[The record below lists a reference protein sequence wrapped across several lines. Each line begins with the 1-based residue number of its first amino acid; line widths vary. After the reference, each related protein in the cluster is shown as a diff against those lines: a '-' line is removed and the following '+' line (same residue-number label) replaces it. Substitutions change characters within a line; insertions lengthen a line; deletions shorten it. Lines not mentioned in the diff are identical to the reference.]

1 MKHSFTRLLL
11 AGSLGGAAMAATSCS
26 CKNKCSLSFL
36 NATDQL
42 AAAAFCQSI
51 ALSPITALSQLPSFA
66 SPCATFK
73 DFAAQ
78 AGHACACLQKQSASA
93 SSTCSYLTPT
103 AGGTSCMA
111 TTATVYVTSAAS
123 CSASSTPAAI
133 STITVSATGA
143 PILSICP
150 APETITQTSTAVLGS
165 TTTQTV
171 TATSTCPTV
180 AAAAGASMLST
191 CSEPATVT
199 QTSTAVISST
209 ITETSTAT
217 STCPTAAAATAT
229 VTNTPQ
235 RLSCLQEILNG
246 NFEEGPPDSDIASD
260 PTYPWNAFL
269 SRDGNDINGVYY
281 GDLRPA
287 PGAGRGAST
296 AAQANFI
303 LDNMAGPAS
312 RYSVGMEQFIPG
324 CQGQPGFGYQ
334 IVGYFKASDAS
345 LALAVDISGC
355 QRLGS
360 CDTTKYVPAL
370 GPPDADGFQ
379 YFETPI
385 WRPRAFSA
393 SILITLR
400 STGAGVPDDFQILFD
415 DISMKVYNSNDGLVN
430 SG

>member
-1 MKHSFTRLLL
+1 
-11 AGSLGGAAMAATSCS
+11 MAATSCS

-51 ALSPITALSQLPSFA
+51 ALSPITALSQLPTFA

-78 AGHACACLQKQSASA
+78 AGHGCACLQKQSASA

-103 AGGTSCMA
+103 AGGATCMA

-143 PILSICP
+143 PVLSICP
-150 APETITQTSTAVLGS
+150 TPETITQTSTAVLGS

-180 AAAAGASMLST
+180 AADAG
-191 CSEPATVT
+191 
-199 QTSTAVISST
+199 
-209 ITETSTAT
+209 T
-217 STCPTAAAATAT
+217 STCPTAAAVTAT

-260 PTYPWNAFL
+260 RTYPWVGFL
-269 SRDGNDINGVYY
+269 SSDGNDINGVYN
-281 GDLRPA
+281 GVLRAA
-287 PGAGRGAST
+287 PGAGRGGST
-296 AAQANFI
+296 AAAASFI
-303 LDNMAGPAS
+303 LDTMPGPES
-312 RYSVGMEQFIPG
+312 RYSVGMEQFVPG

-334 IVGYFKASDAS
+334 IVGYFKPSDTS
-345 LALAVDISGC
+345 LALAVDFSGC

-385 WRPRAFSA
+385 YRPRSFSS

-400 STGAGVPDDFQILFD
+400 SSPVPGAGVPYEYQILFD
-415 DISMKVYNSNDGLVN
+415 DISMKVYNGADRLVN
-430 SG
+430 IG